1 VSFGSVNI
9 NQSRTKEFRKAV
21 RYYAENLCGYT
32 HLEYDFKNNVSE
44 GLTMALKFYIRLVM
58 MSPLHISRQVL
69 RATNHESGKI

>member
-1 VSFGSVNI
+1 MTIFSFGSVNI
-9 NQSRTKEFRKAV
+9 NQNKTKEFRKAL

-44 GLTMALKFYIRLVM
+44 GLTMALKFYVRLLM

-69 RATNHESGKI
+69 MATRH